1 MFFSQ
6 LLCLSLLINVYSFI
20 PRINQGIISRTS
32 TTTSL
37 IVLQA
42 VNKRG
47 RAQNKIIELGPSNP
61 NESNGVKTLREKL
74 KSEIEK
80 STTEFE
86 TGNELRKSRER
97 DLKLAKIEL
106 DQQQYIYSV
115 PDGGTERKWPI
126 ERVDSVINCLNLL
139 YKHKMTKGSLTEAER
154 AGLFDW
160 NDFDN
165 LIEEAG
171 VLSHLVIDATTSL
184 ERELEKVHKWVSYHR
199 IKGDISFNV
208 DERLVLAEDDNNDN
222 NDYDTAGDDGD
233 LEDIMNLDVRKDVFE
248 WTPRRKYRR
257 REPSRKHPKKLNP
270 KARKRR
276 LKK

>member
-1 MFFSQ
+1 MFIVQ
-6 LLCLSLLINVYSFI
+6 LLCLSLLMNVHSFI
-20 PRINQGIISRTS
+20 PTINQGKISRTS
-32 TTTSL
+32 TTTVIL
-37 IVLQA
+37 LQA

-61 NESNGVKTLREKL
+61 NESDDVKSLRNKL

-80 STTEFE
+80 STKEFE
-86 TGNELRKSRER
+86 TGDELRKSRER

-126 ERVDSVINCLNLL
+126 ERIDSVVNCLNLL
-139 YKHKMTKGSLTEAER
+139 YKYKMAKGPLSEEER

-160 NDFDN
+160 KDFDD

-171 VLSHLVIDATTSL
+171 VLSHLVIDDNTSL
-184 ERELEKVHKWVSYHR
+184 ERELEKVHKWISYHR
-199 IKGDISFNV
+199 IKGDISFDV
-208 DERLVLAEDDNNDN
+208 DERLVLAVDEDHDNIEENE
-222 NDYDTAGDDGD
+222 D
-233 LEDIMNLDVRKDVFE
+233 LENIMKLDIRKDVFE

-257 REPSRKHPKKLNP
+257 SEPSRKHPKKLNP

>member
-1 MFFSQ
+1 MIILQ
-6 LLCLSLLINVYSFI
+6 LLCLSLVINVYSFI
-20 PRINQGIISRTS
+20 PRLNQGIIFHTS
-32 TTTSL
+32 TTTSM

-61 NESNGVKTLREKL
+61 KESNDVKILRDKL
-74 KSEIEK
+74 KSEIEN
-80 STTEFE
+80 STNEFE

-126 ERVDSVINCLNLL
+126 ERIDSVIKCLNLL
-139 YKHKMTKGSLTEAER
+139 YKRKMAKGSLTEAER

-165 LIEEAG
+165 LSDEAG
-171 VLSHLVIDATTSL
+171 VLSHLVIDETTSL
-184 ERELEKVHKWVSYHR
+184 KRELEKVHKWVSYHR
-199 IKGDISFNV
+199 IKGDISFDV
-208 DERLVLAEDDNNDN
+208 DERLILVEDNDGI
-222 NDYDTAGDDGD
+222 NDYDTLENDGD
-233 LEDIMNLDVRKDVFE
+233 REHILNLDVRKDVFK

-257 REPSRKHPKKLNP
+257 SEPSRKHPKKLNP